1 MKEFSK
7 RIVKCFV
14 WVFALH
20 TLLTLAALVL
30 CTTDSRVTELYTASI
45 AVYMT
50 VFGGYFGKAAVEN
63 VKKIS
68 TKADTTQQS
77 NG

>member
-50 VFGGYFGKAAVEN
+50 VCGGGEREKDLHQ
-63 VKKIS
+63 S
-68 TKADTTQQS
+68 RHDTTEQRMRR
-77 NG
+77 